1 MVLIELLTALIVV
14 LLFCVSGL
22 AFILVQ
28 WTPAKRNPQCAQMTA
43 GTAKSSR

>member
-1 MVLIELLTALIVV
+1 MVLIGLLAALIVV

-28 WTPAKRNPQCAQMTA
+28 WTPAKRAPQCSQVTA
-43 GTAKSSR
+43 GAAKSLQ